1 DIKSNGSLW
10 SQNPNNVINNNGRL
24 IFNKNSYAS
33 ICSTLVQNNNPNS
46 LFYVDKTL
54 STGFFPYWLNNN
66 VVSTC
71 APNWF
76 GTYDNTNATC
86 IQGGNTNLPTG
97 TFLCASPTTVY
108 ENIDSDG
115 PFEILYNIDNTGLM
129 SFTSVGAVAPVAY
142 RLNNSL
148 VTSPITFNPGD
159 VLIAY
164 AANGCKTILNANNSS
179 NFNCNPA
186 LKNTL
191 GIILL
196 NNPTANQLI
205 NQFGTSINGKEFY
218 VDGNFSV
225 DADISF
231 GNCTFYF
238 TPGAL
243 ITIEPNQT
251 LSMGICTLKAACNTM
266 WSGMYANDPTAEIN
280 LDHCLLQD
288 AIDGISL
295 MNNAKCTSS
304 HNTFTN
310 NHENLQINLNTLA
323 ATCSVTNNTFNFIG
337 SLLPPY
343 ATEKPAHGIH
353 IINSTQVEIGDLGVA
368 GSGNTFDNLCTGIAV
383 DEYQYISGQ
392 GPTLQLYI
400 PPDSKVQLN
409 NNIFTNIVADATY
422 TNSGDDIGCGIYA
435 HRSDAFKSLRVNV
448 LNTLPAVSN
457 PNINF
462 TECDKAI
469 WLRNTSGTVD
479 RQKIFTCGLGFL
491 AMECEG
497 KKLRVTENIIDNT
510 YWAIIKIGDETVNG
524 FTAIGNT
531 ITLPL
536 GNEDQWINF
545 PPMGIFSSYSSKV
558 HVGKSSLIN
567 NTIQMPYGNT
577 GLGITIAEGSVDQIL
592 NNQIHFS
599 SPNADLNVTVPK
611 MIGLY
616 SNNSDAI
623 MMIGNTVDNGGGGNY
638 AHTNNTGIYLLD
650 NKNSLLQ
657 CNTLNFTKYGIF
669 AVGNNGSSQYDR
681 TVGNFMNNSDAN
693 LMLWK
698 LTQEGS
704 MGQIGNKNPLAGPFY
719 DANNIYFDQV
729 DAFPLD
735 PNALPAFYNKVF
747 RVTDCL
753 TSISFNDEIVTSL
766 NTLDQSRST
775 SNAGSGLCEVTIYP
789 APSSAQTF
797 TCPS

>member
-1 DIKSNGSLW
+1 
-10 SQNPNNVINNNGRL
+10 
-24 IFNKNSYAS
+24 
-33 ICSTLVQNNNPNS
+33 
-46 LFYVDKTL
+46 
-54 STGFFPYWLNNN
+54 
-66 VVSTC
+66 
-71 APNWF
+71 
-76 GTYDNTNATC
+76 
-86 IQGGNTNLPTG
+86 
-97 TFLCASPTTVY
+97 
-108 ENIDSDG
+108 
-115 PFEILYNIDNTGLM
+115 
-129 SFTSVGAVAPVAY
+129 
-142 RLNNSL
+142 
-148 VTSPITFNPGD
+148 
-159 VLIAY
+159 
-164 AANGCKTILNANNSS
+164 
-179 NFNCNPA
+179 
-186 LKNTL
+186 
-191 GIILL
+191 
-196 NNPTANQLI
+196 
-205 NQFGTSINGKEFY
+205 
-218 VDGNFSV
+218 
-225 DADISF
+225 
-231 GNCTFYF
+231 
-238 TPGAL
+238 
-243 ITIEPNQT
+243 
-251 LSMGICTLKAACNTM
+251 
-266 WSGMYANDPTAEIN
+266 
-280 LDHCLLQD
+280 
-288 AIDGISL
+288 
-295 MNNAKCTSS
+295 
-304 HNTFTN
+304 
-310 NHENLQINLNTLA
+310 
-323 ATCSVTNNTFNFIG
+323 
-337 SLLPPY
+337 
-343 ATEKPAHGIH
+343 
-353 IINSTQVEIGDLGVA
+353 
-368 GSGNTFDNLCTGIAV
+368 
-383 DEYQYISGQ
+383 
-392 GPTLQLYI
+392 
-400 PPDSKVQLN
+400 
-409 NNIFTNIVADATY
+409 TNIVADATY

-797 TCPS
+797 TCPSGGSSTPTTNQHPMDIHYALMVANNEIEYSEFIEGARRADEELVQQWLENNAAERSSNTILDSFY